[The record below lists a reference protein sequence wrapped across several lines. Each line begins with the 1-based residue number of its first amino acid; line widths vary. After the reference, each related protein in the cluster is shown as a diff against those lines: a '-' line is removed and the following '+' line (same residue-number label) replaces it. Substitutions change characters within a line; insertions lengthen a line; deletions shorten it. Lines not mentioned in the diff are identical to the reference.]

1 MSAQSLIERL
11 RKVRRNGEKRWMAC
25 CPAHEDRDPSLA
37 VQETDDGLVLIKCF
51 AGCGAADVMAAVGL
65 SLTDLFPNGAIAHQ
79 LKGWA
84 QTIKRAES
92 SIADNALLA
101 IADTARQEGKR
112 LTPKEREAEL
122 QAFLRV
128 RAKPTTKAIA

>member
-11 RKVRRNGEKRWMAC
+11 RKVRRNGEKRWKAS

-51 AGCGAADVMAAVGL
+51 AVCGAADVMAAVGL
-65 SLTDLFPNGAIAHQ
+65 SLSDLFPNGALAHQ

-84 QTIKRAES
+84 QTI
-92 SIADNALLA
+92 
-101 IADTARQEGKR
+101 
-112 LTPKEREAEL
+112 
-122 QAFLRV
+122 
-128 RAKPTTKAIA
+128 